1 MFTRRIR
8 SLFAL
13 FAAALLLLVL
23 CCGDGALSINGQ
35 ALPILMYHDVV
46 EDGQPCNT
54 WTVTAGRFRQDLK
67 WLRDHGYT
75 CVLPRDLVKGHLPK
89 GKAVLITFDDGYE
102 SNYRLAFPILKE
114 YGDKAVISLITKYVD
129 DGVPGFLTW
138 DMCREMEASGLVEF
152 GSHTYDLHHDQP
164 RGIRRAPGET
174 REAYDQRVLPDLES
188 SVDLIQKNLNTK
200 VLYFAYPYGQ
210 KEPWSSDF
218 LQKRFAMTVTTKYGR
233 ANLSGGRY
241 DLPRYTISMEES
253 VAHHLG
259 GTP

>member
-138 DMCREMEASGLVEF
+138 DMCRGDGGVRAGWSLAPTPMTCITTSPEAF
-152 GSHTYDLHHDQP
+152 T
-164 RGIRRAPGET
+164 
-174 REAYDQRVLPDLES
+174 VLPARAGNS
-188 SVDLIQKNLNTK
+188 MRPAFSLIWRPAWIGSRKT
-200 VLYFAYPYGQ
+200 
-210 KEPWSSDF
+210 
-218 LQKRFAMTVTTKYGR
+218 
-233 ANLSGGRY
+233 
-241 DLPRYTISMEES
+241 
-253 VAHHLG
+253 
-259 GTP
+259 

>member
-1 MFTRRIR
+1 M
-8 SLFAL
+8 
-13 FAAALLLLVL
+13 
-23 CCGDGALSINGQ
+23 
-35 ALPILMYHDVV
+35 
-46 EDGQPCNT
+46 
-54 WTVTAGRFRQDLK
+54 
-67 WLRDHGYT
+67 
-75 CVLPRDLVKGHLPK
+75 
-89 GKAVLITFDDGYE
+89 LITFDDGYE

-114 YGDKAVISLITKYVD
+114 FGDKAAIALVTKSVD
-129 DGVPGFLTW
+129 QGEPGFLTW